1 MEHFGVELFNDTR
14 VQDYDAEKERK
25 GEEKISERWNER
37 REREREENWKL
48 IRREEI
54 LFFLFI
60 LSCVEQQRGD

>member
-37 REREREENWKL
+37 REKRGELEIDTERRDPLLLVYSFMCGTAE
-48 IRREEI
+48 
-54 LFFLFI
+54 
-60 LSCVEQQRGD
+60 G